1 MDHTIDR
8 LVLMINFGGDE
19 MMCARPDDC
28 LTILLEG
35 TRCGKA
41 LVNNPLQHLL
51 GTIIVAP
58 NELLR
63 LLKRNAGAVAIM
75 ASQSFHALPAEEKQ
89 VFRFA
94 CIHYLWRSPLE
105 KFVCYL
111 LCFMIFFS
119 SFWASLRQNLG
130 SMNYS

>member
-1 MDHTIDR
+1 
-8 LVLMINFGGDE
+8 MINLGDDE

-41 LVNNPLQHLL
+41 LVNNPLRHLL

-63 LLKRNAGAVAIM
+63 LLKRNAGAVAVM
-75 ASQSFHALPAEEKQ
+75 ASQSFHARPPEEKTSAPFCMCSLPLALPSLK
-89 VFRFA
+89 VCVLFA
-94 CIHYLWRSPLE
+94 LFHDIL
-105 KFVCYL
+105 
-111 LCFMIFFS
+111 S
-119 SFWASLRQNLG
+119 SFWASLRQI
-130 SMNYS
+130 SVQ